1 MIKEG
6 SEGPA
11 FYNLLVGAVG
21 HVSYAFS
28 VTGMS
33 TGKVKVIYR

>member
-21 HVSYAFS
+21 PVSYAFS

-33 TGKVKVIYR
+33 RGKVKVIYR

>member
-11 FYNLLVGAVG
+11 FYNLLVGAMCP
-21 HVSYAFS
+21 VSYAFS

-33 TGKVKVIYR
+33 TGKVKVMYR